1 MSTLIRWE
9 PRREQRCELNTVR
22 EQMDRLFSEAFGRGW
37 NAEEGLTLGA
47 WVPPVD
53 VYETADSLILKADL
67 PEVKKDEIDISI
79 DENRLT
85 IRGERHAEKEVNQEN
100 YYRSERNY
108 GTFSRSFALPP
119 TVNAEKVDAT
129 FTGGV
134 LTLTLPKLEEAK
146 PKQIKVKVAG

>member
-37 NAEEGLTLGA
+37 NAEEGLTSGA

-108 GTFSRSFALPP
+108 GTFSRSFGLPP

-146 PKQIKVKVAG
+146 PKQIKVKVVG